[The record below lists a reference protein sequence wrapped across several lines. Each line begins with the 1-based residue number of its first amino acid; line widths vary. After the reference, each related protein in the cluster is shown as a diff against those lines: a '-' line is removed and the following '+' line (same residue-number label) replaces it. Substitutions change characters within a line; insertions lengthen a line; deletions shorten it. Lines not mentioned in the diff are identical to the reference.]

1 MLNFAKKKKKPNTM
15 KKYFATRREA
25 VKAMK
30 ERDPQGYMMLQVF
43 KMPKGTRKAG
53 WYKVCDY
60 TDYLNT
66 Y

>member
-1 MLNFAKKKKKPNTM
+1 MSNKKPNTM
-15 KKYFATRREA
+15 KKYFETKREA
-25 VKAMK
+25 IKAMK

>member
-1 MLNFAKKKKKPNTM
+1 MLNFAMSNKKPNTM
-15 KKYFATRREA
+15 KKYFETKREA

-53 WYKVCDY
+53 MYAVCDY
-60 TDYLNT
+60 IEYLNS

>member
-1 MLNFAKKKKKPNTM
+1 MLNFAMSNKKPNTM
-15 KKYFATRREA
+15 KKYFETRREA

>member
-1 MLNFAKKKKKPNTM
+1 M

-30 ERDPQGYMMLQVF
+30 ERDPYGLYGLRVF

-53 WYKVCDY
+53 MYAVCEY
-60 TDYLNT
+60 TEYLNT

>member
-1 MLNFAKKKKKPNTM
+1 M

-53 WYKVCDY
+53 MYAVCDY
-60 TDYLNT
+60 IEYLNS